1 MPAPEPVS
9 KGGQWITT
17 AAMADKLS
25 ISVRTLSKYQGE
37 LFQEGRH
44 YRRQTPN
51 GRAWLW
57 NESLSISAWAVE
69 VGA

>member
-1 MPAPEPVS
+1 
-9 KGGQWITT
+9 
-17 AAMADKLS
+17 MAEKLS
-25 ISVRTLSKYQGE
+25 VSVRTLSKYQGE
-37 LFQEGRH
+37 LFQEGQH

-57 NESLSISAWAVE
+57 NESLSLSAWTVE